1 MSVIALVGA
10 PNTGKSSL
18 FNALTG
24 TRQKIGNYPGV
35 TVEKKLG
42 YLQTPSGKNIA
53 LIDLPGTYSLSPQ
66 SPDEQ
71 IVEDFLKGKS
81 EKQEKLAMILVV
93 IDATNLAR
101 TMSLALSLKEQG
113 FPFMVAMN
121 MYDLAKSKG
130 LKLDIRA
137 LEQELGAPVVPTI
150 AVKRDGLK
158 GLIAKLDNT
167 LNLKQAK
174 GQEPSFP
181 DQDWSL
187 SVNDLIK
194 TQQRVDEILKRV
206 VKTPSQA
213 DRVTHAL
220 DRVFLHPIFGGVI
233 LLSILFTMF
242 QAVFS
247 WSEKPMELVELG
259 IAWISHSV
267 GIILGPGLLQ
277 SFICDGLIAGVGSVL
292 VFLPQILIL
301 FFFIL
306 MLESSG
312 YMPRAAFIMDRVMG
326 MLGLEGRSFV
336 PLLSSFACAIP
347 GIMATRTIGNPRD
360 RLLTIMVAPL
370 MTCSARLPVYTLLI
384 GAFIPNSTVLGLF
397 KLQGVVMFSLFIF
410 AVVSAMLVAFTIK
423 TFALPGPKATFL
435 MDLPTYKMPHMSYIF
450 MCLYQRAKAFLKKAG
465 TMILMISVVLWALS
479 SFPKPP
485 ADVQEPAINYSIAGR
500 IGHAIEPLVKPVG
513 FDWRI
518 ATGLIPGFA
527 AREVMVGA
535 LGTVFAVEDA
545 EESGQGLLQDRI
557 QAVWPLSTGLALL
570 VWYVFAPQC
579 LATFAV
585 ARRETNSLK
594 WTVVMFLYML
604 ALAYLGAFITF
615 NLSSWF
621 LAS

>member
-42 YLQTPSGKNIA
+42 YLTTPLGKEID
-53 LIDLPGTYSLSPQ
+53 LIDLPGTYSLAPQ

-71 IVEDFLKGKS
+71 IVEDFLKGKNGYVD
-81 EKQEKLAMILVV
+81 KPDIILVV
-93 IDATNLAR
+93 IDATNLSR
-101 TMSLALSLKEQG
+101 TLSLALSLKEQG
-113 FPFMVAMN
+113 FPFIVALN

-130 LKLDIRA
+130 LKMDIKA
-137 LEQELGAPVVPTI
+137 LERELGAPVVPTI

-158 GLIAKLDNT
+158 GLLTKLDRT
-167 LNLKQAK
+167 LDQINEKAK
-174 GQEPSFP
+174 PNEHPTR
-181 DQDWSL
+181 DWNL
-187 SVNDLIK
+187 SVGDLIN
-194 TQQRVDEILKRV
+194 TQKHVDEILSRV
-206 VKTPSQA
+206 VRIPSQA
-213 DRVTHAL
+213 DKVTHAL
-220 DRVFLHPIFGGVI
+220 DRVFLHPVFGGII
-233 LLSILFTMF
+233 LLTILFTMF

-247 WSEKPMELVELG
+247 WAEKPMELVEHG
-259 IAWISHSV
+259 ISLFAAYV
-267 GIILGPGLLQ
+267 AQLFGPGLLQ
-277 SFICDGLIAGVGSVL
+277 SFVCDGLIAGVGSVL

-306 MLESSG
+306 ILESSG

-384 GAFIPNSTVLGLF
+384 GAFIPDTTIWGLF
-397 KLQGVVMFSLFIF
+397 NLQGIVMFSLFIF
-410 AVVSAMLVAFTIK
+410 AVISAMLVAFTIK

-435 MDLPTYKMPHMSYIF
+435 MDLPTYKMPHFSYIF
-450 MCLYQRAKAFLKKAG
+450 MCLFQRAKAFLKKAG
-465 TMILMISVVLWALS
+465 TLILMISVVLWALS

-485 ADVQEPAINYSIAGR
+485 ENADKSPIHYSLAGQ
-500 IGHAIEPLVKPVG
+500 IGQAIEPLVKPVG

-527 AREVMVGA
+527 AREIMVGA

-545 EESGQGLLQDRI
+545 EDSGQALLQNRI
-557 QAVWPLSTGLALL
+557 KDVWPISTGLALL

-585 ARRETNSLK
+585 ARRETNSIK
-594 WTVVMFLYML
+594 WPVITFSYML
-604 ALAYLGAFITF
+604 VLAYLGAFITF
-615 NLSSWF
+615 HVSSLIF
-621 LAS
+621 

>member
-18 FNALTG
+18 FSALTG

-35 TVEKKLG
+35 TVEKKHG
-42 YLQTPSGKNIA
+42 YLTTPSGKKVN
-53 LIDLPGTYSLSPQ
+53 LIDLPGTYSLAPQ

-71 IVEDFLKGKS
+71 IVEDFLKGKKGHI
-81 EKQEKLAMILVV
+81 EKPDMILVV

-101 TMSLALSLKEQG
+101 TMSLAVSLKEQG
-113 FPFMVAMN
+113 YPFMVALN

-130 LKLDIRA
+130 LKLDLKA
-137 LEQELGAPVVPTI
+137 LEKELGAQVVPTI

-158 GLIAKLDNT
+158 
-167 LNLKQAK
+167 NLLLSIDRSLRLKPKKAQDL
-174 GQEPSFP
+174 PSH
-181 DQDWSL
+181 DWSL
-187 SVNDLIK
+187 SVNDLIN
-194 TQQRVDEILKRV
+194 TQQQVDEILRRV
-206 VKTPSQA
+206 VRAPSQA
-213 DRVTHAL
+213 DKVTHAIDKVL
-220 DRVFLHPIFGGVI
+220 LHPFFGGFI
-233 LLSILFTMF
+233 LLGILFTMF

-247 WSEKPMELVELG
+247 WAEKPMELVEQSITALANYVGSLLG
-259 IAWISHSV
+259 S
-267 GIILGPGLLQ
+267 GLLQ

-306 MLESSG
+306 ILESSG

-326 MLGLEGRSFV
+326 LLGLEGRSFV

-384 GAFIPNSTVLGLF
+384 GAFIPDTTIGGVFN
-397 KLQGVVMFSLFIF
+397 LQGVVMFSLFIF
-410 AVVSAMLVAFTIK
+410 AVISAMLVAFTIK

-435 MDLPTYKMPHMSYIF
+435 MDLPTYKLPHFSYIF
-450 MCLYQRAKAFLKKAG
+450 MSLYQRAKAFLKKAG
-465 TMILMISVVLWALS
+465 TLILMISVVLWALS
-479 SFPKPP
+479 TFPRPP
-485 ADVQEPAINYSIAGR
+485 ENATEAPINYSIAGK
-500 IGHAIEPLVKPVG
+500 IGHAVEPIVKPLG

-545 EESGQGLLQDRI
+545 EDAGQALLQHRI
-557 QAVWPLSTGLALL
+557 KSAWPLSTGLALL

-585 ARRETNSLK
+585 ARRETNSIK
-594 WTVVMFLYML
+594 WSAIMFFYML
-604 ALAYLGAFITF
+604 ALAYLGALATF
-615 NLSSWF
+615 HLSSWL
-621 LAS
+621 LAG

>member
-42 YLQTPSGKNIA
+42 YLKTPSGKEID
-53 LIDLPGTYSLSPQ
+53 LIDLPGTYSLAPQ

-71 IVEDFLKGKS
+71 IVEDFLKGNS
-81 EKQEKLAMILVV
+81 ECLDKPDVILVV
-93 IDATNLAR
+93 IDATNLSR
-101 TMSLALSLKEQG
+101 TMNLALSLKEQG
-113 FPFMVAMN
+113 FPFIVALN

-130 LKLDIRA
+130 LKMDIKA
-137 LEQELGAPVVPTI
+137 LEKELGVPVVPTI
-150 AVKRDGLK
+150 AVRRDGLR
-158 GLIAKLDNT
+158 GLLARLDRT
-167 LNLKQAK
+167 LDQIQKADLKELPAR
-174 GQEPSFP
+174 
-181 DQDWSL
+181 DWSL
-187 SVNDLIK
+187 SVNDLIN
-194 TQQRVDEILKRV
+194 TQKRVDEILSRV
-206 VKTPSQA
+206 VRIPSQA
-213 DRVTHAL
+213 DKVTHAL
-220 DRVFLHPIFGGVI
+220 DRVLLHPLFGGI
-233 LLSILFTMF
+233 TLLAILFTMF

-247 WSEKPMELVELG
+247 WAEKPMELVEFS
-259 IAWISHSV
+259 ISWLAAYISLL
-267 GIILGPGLLQ
+267 LGPGLLQ
-277 SFICDGLIAGVGSVL
+277 SFVCDGLIAGVGSVL

-306 MLESSG
+306 ILESSG

-347 GIMATRTIGNPRD
+347 GIMATRTISNPRD

-384 GAFIPNSTVLGLF
+384 GAFIPDITVLGF
-397 KLQGVVMFSLFIF
+397 FNLQGMVMFSLFIF
-410 AVVSAMLVAFTIK
+410 AVISAMLVAFTIK

-435 MDLPTYKMPHMSYIF
+435 MDLPTYKMPHFNYIF
-450 MCLYQRAKAFLKKAG
+450 MCLFQRAKAFLKKAG
-465 TMILMISVVLWALS
+465 TLILMISVVLWVLS

-485 ADVQEPAINYSIAGR
+485 ENMEKSAIHYSFAGQ
-500 IGHAIEPLVKPVG
+500 IGQAIEPLVKPVG

-527 AREVMVGA
+527 AREVMIGA

-545 EESGQGLLQDRI
+545 EESGQSLLQNRI
-557 QAVWPLSTGLALL
+557 KNVWPVSTGLALL

-585 ARRETNSLK
+585 ARRETNSIK
-594 WTVVMFLYML
+594 WSVIMFLYML
-604 ALAYLGAFITF
+604 ALAYLGAFATF
-615 NLSSWF
+615 HISSMLF
-621 LAS
+621 TN

>member
-18 FNALTG
+18 FSALTG

-35 TVEKKLG
+35 TVEKKHGFLT
-42 YLQTPSGKNIA
+42 TPSGRKVD
-53 LIDLPGTYSLSPQ
+53 LIDLPGTYSLAPQ
-66 SPDEQ
+66 SPDEK
-71 IVEDFLKGKS
+71 IVEDFLKGKTGNI
-81 EKQEKLAMILVV
+81 EKPDLVLVV
-93 IDATNLAR
+93 IDATNLSR
-101 TMSLALSLKEQG
+101 TMSIALSLKEQG
-113 FPFMVAMN
+113 FPFMVALN

-130 LKLDIRA
+130 LKLDLIA
-137 LEQELGAPVVPTI
+137 LEKELGAPVVPTI
-150 AVKRDGLK
+150 AVKRDGLR
-158 GLIAKLDNT
+158 GLLNKLDRT
-167 LNLKQAK
+167 LDH
-174 GQEPSFP
+174 GQGNAQEFPSH
-181 DQDWSL
+181 DWKL
-187 SVNDLIK
+187 SVTDLID

-206 VKTPSQA
+206 VRAPTQA
-213 DRVTHAL
+213 DKVTQAI
-220 DRVFLHPIFGGVI
+220 DRVLLHPFFGGLI
-233 LLSILFTMF
+233 LMGILFTMF

-247 WSEKPMELVELG
+247 WAEKPMELVEQG
-259 IAWISHSV
+259 ITGISSYA
-267 GIILGPGLLQ
+267 GSLFGPGLLQ
-277 SFICDGLIAGVGSVL
+277 SFVCDGLIAGVGSVL

-306 MLESSG
+306 LLESSG

-384 GAFIPNSTVLGLF
+384 GAFIPDSTVWGIF
-397 KLQGVVMFSLFIF
+397 NLQGVVMFSLFIF
-410 AVVSAMLVAFTIK
+410 AVISAMLVAFVIK

-435 MDLPTYKMPHMSYIF
+435 MDLPTYKLPHFKYIF
-450 MCLYQRAKAFLKKAG
+450 MSLFQRTKAFLKKAG
-465 TMILMISVVLWALS
+465 TLILMISVVLWALS
-479 SFPKPP
+479 TFPRPP
-485 ADVQEPAINYSIAGR
+485 ENADQAPINYSVAGR
-500 IGHAIEPLVKPVG
+500 VGQAIEPLVKPIG

-545 EESGQGLLQDRI
+545 EDSGQALLQNRI
-557 QAVWPLSTGLALL
+557 KNVWPVSTGLALL
-570 VWYVFAPQC
+570 VWYIFAPQC

-585 ARRETNSLK
+585 ARRETNSSK
-594 WTVVMFLYML
+594 WPMIMFGYML
-604 ALAYLGAFITF
+604 ALAYLGAFVTF
-615 NLSSWF
+615 HLSSWL
-621 LAS
+621 LAG